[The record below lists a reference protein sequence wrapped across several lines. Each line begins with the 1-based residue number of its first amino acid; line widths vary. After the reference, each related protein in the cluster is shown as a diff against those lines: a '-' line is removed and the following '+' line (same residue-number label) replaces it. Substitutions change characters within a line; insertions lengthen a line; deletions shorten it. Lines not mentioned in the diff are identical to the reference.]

1 MSLNKG
7 FIGYLLIA
15 VVSCVMAAYFLS
27 LYYTAGMQGVSDT
40 MSLFLCLTF
49 FLASV
54 VTLILALKKTQ

>member
-1 MSLNKG
+1 
-7 FIGYLLIA
+7 A
-15 VVSCVMAAYFLS
+15 VVSCVLAAYFLS

-54 VTLILALKKTQ
+54 VTLVSPKKNAVDLCHARAS

>member
-15 VVSCVMAAYFLS
+15 VVSCVLAAYFLS
-27 LYYTAGMQGVSDT
+27 LYYTAGMQGVIDT

>member
-7 FIGYLLIA
+7 FIRYLLIA
-15 VVSCVMAAYFLS
+15 VVSCVLAAYFLS

>member
-15 VVSCVMAAYFLS
+15 VVSCVLAAYFLS

-40 MSLFLCLTF
+40 MSLSLCLTF

>member
-7 FIGYLLIA
+7 FIVYLIVA
-15 VVSCVMAAYFLS
+15 VVSCVLAAYFLS
-27 LYYTAGMQGVSDT
+27 LYYIAGMQGVSDA

-54 VTLILALKKTQ
+54 VTLILALKKTH

>member
-15 VVSCVMAAYFLS
+15 VVSCVLAAYFLS
-27 LYYTAGMQGVSDT
+27 LHYTAGMQGVSDT

>member
-1 MSLNKG
+1 MSLNKV
-7 FIGYLLIA
+7 FIGYLLVA
-15 VVSCVMAAYFLS
+15 VVSCVLAPYFLS

>member
-7 FIGYLLIA
+7 FIGYLLVA
-15 VVSCVMAAYFLS
+15 VVSCVLAAYFLS

-49 FLASV
+49 FLLSV
-54 VTLILALKKTQ
+54 VTLVLALKKTQ

>member
-7 FIGYLLIA
+7 FIGYLLVA
-15 VVSCVMAAYFLS
+15 VFSCVLAAYFLS
-27 LYYTAGMQGVSDT
+27 LYYSAGTQGVSDT

>member
-7 FIGYLLIA
+7 FIGYLLVA
-15 VVSCVMAAYFLS
+15 VVSCVLAAYFLS
-27 LYYTAGMQGVSDT
+27 LYYTAGMQGVSDI

>member
-7 FIGYLLIA
+7 FIVYLLFA
-15 VVSCVMAAYFLS
+15 VVSCVLAAYFLS